1 MRPTLTA
8 VIAAIEAVAVA
19 LTGIAVIAIP
29 AFLLWIASFDMGAEP
44 VDVLGAGAA
53 VWLLAHFVPLGFSLP
68 PETALTFGL
77 PPETLSF
84 TLSLAPLGVTL
95 ITVLLA
101 GRSGW
106 RFGRRGGMGVAGV
119 IGGAAGFAGVAIVM
133 VTLAGDTLALPH
145 WLAIL
150 LPALCYAVA
159 SLTAFLVRAGR
170 DEHPWW
176 AATIRWKQR
185 SLQRLNVPGTAALP
199 ARIAELL
206 RIAVALL
213 ATFLGLAALAVTAAI
228 IVGYVSITTLTQS
241 LQLDGLG
248 AFLLFLVQLALLP
261 TAILWGGAWLTGA
274 GFAVGAGSSA
284 SPFGALL
291 GPMPALPLFG
301 AIPQGWGSAGVLA
314 PALLVV
320 GGLVVGILFAR
331 RSELR
336 RSSWPIA
343 LGLVVAASAVTALAV
358 AGLTALATGS
368 IGPDRLASVG
378 PDPWPT
384 AGLAAAELGVGA
396 LIGVLASR
404 MDTSRVRASVAD
416 LLPERVSS
424 QTSDARTRKENPE
437 DAQFDWGHEPVD
449 MYETT
454 EISEISEISEFAET
468 AEVQES
474 AEALETAEM
483 YETIELHETVEITET
498 TQVSETVEVYETAEI
513 HETAEVSETIE
524 DHEPVEIP
532 EPADTEEDELLRAYA
547 WDGTESVDPEPTPEP
562 RRTGWRLPRKGR

>member
-8 VIAAIEAVAVA
+8 VIAAIEAIAVA

-53 VWLLAHFVPLGFSLP
+53 VWLLAHFVPLAFSLP
-68 PETALTFGL
+68 PETALTLGL

-119 IGGAAGFAGVAIVM
+119 IGGAVGFAGVALVM
-133 VTLAGDTLALPH
+133 VTLAGDTLASPH

-176 AATIRWKQR
+176 AAVIRWKQR

-199 ARIAELL
+199 GRIAEVL

-213 ATFLGLAALAVTAAI
+213 ATFLGFAALAVTVAI
-228 IVGYVSITTLTQS
+228 VLGYVSITTLTQS

-261 TAILWGGAWLTGA
+261 TAVLWGGAWLTGA

-314 PALLVV
+314 PALLVL
-320 GGLVVGILFAR
+320 GGLVVGVLFAR

-336 RSSWPIA
+336 RSNWPTA
-343 LGLVVAASAVTALAV
+343 LGLVVAASAVTALVV

-404 MDTSRVRASVAD
+404 MDTSRMRASVAD
-416 LLPERVSS
+416 LLPERVTS
-424 QTSDARTRKENPE
+424 QAAEL
-437 DAQFDWGHEPVD
+437 
-449 MYETT
+449 T
-454 EISEISEISEFAET
+454 EMAGIDET
-468 AEVQES
+468 AE
-474 AEALETAEM
+474 AHETVEM
-483 YETIELHETVEITET
+483 YETVELHETVEITET
-498 TQVSETVEVYETAEI
+498 SQDYETAEI
-513 HETAEVSETIE
+513 RETAETRETAEVYETIE
-524 DHEPVEIP
+524 DHEPFEIP